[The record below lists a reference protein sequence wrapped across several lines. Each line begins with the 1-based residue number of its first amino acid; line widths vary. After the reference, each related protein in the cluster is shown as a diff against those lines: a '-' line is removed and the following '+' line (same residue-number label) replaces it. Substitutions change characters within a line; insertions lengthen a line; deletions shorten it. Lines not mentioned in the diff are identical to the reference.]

1 MKFRLI
7 LVGLLLVIGVLAS
20 RWYLGQLTESPLPS
34 GRVDMGLR
42 TQAAIPSISPIPALP
57 EADNALMDRAWFDLP
72 SPPEMPGIIHDTG
85 PFVDADPN
93 KAVEQPPGPPIPV
106 QNAGAFVDVGG
117 PPIPQ
122 PEAAGNVQNREPVHI
137 VPPLPIP

>member
-1 MKFRLI
+1 MKFRLL

-20 RWYLGQLTESPLPS
+20 PWYLGQSTQSQPLA
-34 GRVDMGLR
+34 GRVESGLR
-42 TQAAIPSISPIPALP
+42 TQAATPSNSPSPAVP
-57 EADNALMDRAWFDLP
+57 EPDKAVMDRAWIELP
-72 SPPEMPGIIHDTG
+72 SPPEIPGMVHDTG

-93 KAVEQPPGPPIPV
+93 KAVVQPPGPPIPV
-106 QNAGAFVDVGG
+106 QNAGAFVDAGG